1 MVIVS
6 SQCQEDAVRIL
17 VSLGG
22 NVGDVMVTFARAL
35 TALARETRVLARSSV
50 WRSAPLG
57 PPQHDFLNAAALVEM
72 DAHPLALLALCQRL
86 EAAAGRDRIREE
98 CWGPRPLDLD
108 LLIAP
113 GVVIESPTLTL
124 PHAHLAER
132 RFALAPAAELAPDW
146 VHPRLYR
153 TLAELAASPSLV
165 AQRCECIGPSPSSGV

>member
-1 MVIVS
+1 M
-6 SQCQEDAVRIL
+6 RIL

-35 TALARETRVLARSSV
+35 TALAREVSVPARSSV

-57 PPQHDFLNAAALVEM
+57 PPQQDFLNAAALVEM
-72 DAHPLALLALCQRL
+72 DAHPLALLALCQQL
-86 EAAAGRDRIREE
+86 EAAAGRDRTREE
-98 CWGPRPLDLD
+98 RWGPRPLDLD

-132 RFALAPAAELAPDW
+132 RFALVPAAELASDW
-146 VHPRLYR
+146 VHPRLHR
-153 TLAELAASPSLV
+153 TLAELAATPSV
-165 AQRCECIGPSPSSGV
+165 VTQRCERIGPLPSCGV